1 MFWGP
6 SLLVKYILFK
16 GKLSFVLRLI
26 SFFIISKCS
35 VLFEVI
41 FLLKLISLLSKPVF
55 LTKLTCDNLSANF
68 SVVNLLN
75 SWDVINLTW
84 SGFLFSTLLILVL
97 RTVVVSKLLVSGILF
112 STSLI
117 FVFLPS
123 PMFSL
128 NFVYLYRIDLCK
140 LK

>member
-68 SVVNLLN
+68 YVVNLLN

-84 SGFLFSTLLILVL
+84 SGFLFSNLLILVL
-97 RTVVVSKLLVSGILF
+97 RTVVVSKLSGILL